1 MNFAWTRSRAS
12 VSGVLLHMYPY
23 IGVLPSLSSFNITFE
38 NSPLYLSLI
47 YRRSSSF
54 LLLAVHP
61 DAYIQ

>member
-12 VSGVLLHMYPY
+12 VSGVLLHMY

>member
-1 MNFAWTRSRAS
+1 MNCAWTRSRAS
-12 VSGVLLHMYPY
+12 VSGVLLHMY
-23 IGVLPSLSSFNITFE
+23 IHRCASSLSSFKITFE